1 LGDFTDALRR
11 ARRARGTSLRDA
23 GPGREPAEK
32 LDPEAPPGAAEPFED
47 SLGEA
52 LEAWI
57 LPDARAPE
65 PARESGGADPLA
77 LRDDKRGRWHSR
89 AVVADRTGSI
99 TESYRHLG
107 LRVRAEL
114 ERRGVRSLAVV
125 SALRNDGKTT
135 LSCNLALALASLSRQ
150 REVALVEFDLRAP
163 GIATAFGIPKVT
175 GIEAAL
181 EHSGNL
187 ASVRVPIEKPALD
200 VYPARAPHDAAHEL
214 LVRPEAAV
222 LVRELER
229 RYAVVVFDTPPVLLV
244 PDASLLLRHA
254 AAYATVA
261 RAGVTRVR
269 AFRQMLEL
277 LPREKLLGG
286 ILNDGSRPT
295 YTSQYGY
302 YRARAAQTRED

>member
-11 ARRARGTSLRDA
+11 ARRARGASVRDA
-23 GPGREPAEK
+23 APGRERVEKPDVYDPA
-32 LDPEAPPGAAEPFED
+32 DEAGAED
-47 SLGEA
+47 ALGA
-52 LEAWI
+52 GLEAWI

-65 PARESGGADPLA
+65 PIRDDEGGDPLA

-89 AVVADRTGSI
+89 AVVADRTGSL
-99 TESYRHLG
+99 TESYRHLA
-107 LRVRAEL
+107 LRVRSEL
-114 ERRGVRSLAVV
+114 ERRGVRSVAVV

-163 GIATAFGIPKVT
+163 GIAPAFGIPKVV

-200 VYPARAPHDAAHEL
+200 VYPARTPHDAAHEL

-244 PDASLLLRHA
+244 PDASLLLRHV
-254 AAYATVA
+254 AAYAAVA
-261 RAGVTRVR
+261 RSGVTRVR
-269 AFRQMLEL
+269 AFRQMLEF

-302 YRARAAQTRED
+302 YRARAAKSAKD